1 MKAPASEQLT
11 LLDLQSADTRLN
23 QLTHAVR
30 TLPQSIA
37 LAALRQETSNARAL
51 ATSIRGEL
59 EDTKIE
65 ISRLENDAVTVT
77 ARIQRDREL
86 LLSSSNTKEIQGLE
100 HELNSL
106 LKRQSDL
113 EDIEL
118 TVMERQDEIE
128 GRFNGAAGRL
138 DDLVVR
144 EAGLLA
150 ERDVRLGQLNR
161 EIDALTAS
169 RAAIAGTISEPL
181 LALYDKTRER
191 YGVGAALLTRGIS
204 GGSHVALHE
213 SDLQAIRAAAAD
225 DVVLCPDSN
234 CILVR
239 TNESGL

>member
-1 MKAPASEQLT
+1 MKAPASEQLI
-11 LLDLQSADTRLN
+11 LLDLQAADTRLN

-37 LAALRQETSNARAL
+37 LVTLRQETSNARAL

-65 ISRLENDAVTVT
+65 IARLENDAVTVS
-77 ARIQRDREL
+77 ARIQRDRDL
-86 LLSSSNTKEIQGLE
+86 LLSSANTKEIQGLE

-106 LKRQSDL
+106 LKRQGDL

-118 TVMERQDEIE
+118 TVMERQEEIE
-128 GRFNGAAGRL
+128 GRFTGASGRL

-150 ERDVRLGQLNR
+150 ERDVRLGQLDR
-161 EIDALTAS
+161 ETETLTKS
-169 RAAIAGTISEPL
+169 RAAIAGTISEEL

-213 SDLQAIRAAAAD
+213 SDLQAIRVAAAD

>member
-1 MKAPASEQLT
+1 MKAPASEQLI
-11 LLDLQSADTRLN
+11 LLDLQAADTRLN

-30 TLPQSIA
+30 TLPQSVA
-37 LAALRQETSNARAL
+37 LVTLRQETSNARAL

-65 ISRLENDAVTVT
+65 IARLENDAVTVS
-77 ARIQRDREL
+77 ARIQRDRDL
-86 LLSSSNTKEIQGLE
+86 LLSSGNTKEIQGLE

-106 LKRQSDL
+106 LRRQSDL

-118 TVMERQDEIE
+118 TVMERQEEIE
-128 GRFNGAAGRL
+128 GRFTGASGRL

-150 ERDVRLGQLNR
+150 ERDVRLGQLTR
-161 EIDALTAS
+161 ETEALMKS
-169 RAAIAGTISEPL
+169 RAAIAGTISEAL

-191 YGVGAALLTRGIS
+191 YGVGAALLTKGIS

-225 DVVLCPDSN
+225 EVVLCPDSN

-239 TNESGL
+239 TTESGL